1 MYFPEM
7 ASPRPDASPELL
19 RLAGHPLRWSL
30 LRQLAGSDQRVRELS
45 AAVDEPQSLVSYHV
59 GLLRKAGLVG
69 ARRSSHDA
77 RDTYYHLDL
86 DRFRTALA
94 EVADALHPALR
105 DPEPRPTR
113 RARGVSVLFV
123 CTGNSARSPVAE
135 AVVRHRAVPGVTALS
150 AGVSPK
156 PGIHPCAVSVV
167 HERLGVDL
175 SGQRPRSVDSLA
187 GRRFDRVITLCDRAR
202 ENWHG
207 LADHPHRSHWSI
219 PDPAADPSGP
229 TRAAFEEVVSEIERR
244 VLHLLPTLT

>member
-1 MYFPEM
+1 MSSMDVAGRP
-7 ASPRPDASPELL
+7 SPPELL
-19 RLAGHPLRWSL
+19 RLAAHPLRWSL
-30 LRQLAGSDQRVRELS
+30 LRQLADSDLRVRELS
-45 AAVDEPQSLVSYHV
+45 TGVDEPQNLVSYHV
-59 GLLRKAGLVG
+59 GLLRRAGLLT
-69 ARRSSHDA
+69 ARRSNGDG

-86 DRFRTALA
+86 DRFRSALG
-94 EVADALHPALR
+94 EVAEALHPALR
-105 DPEPRPTR
+105 SPEPPHQRPGR
-113 RARGVSVLFV
+113 RRVSVLFV
-123 CTGNSARSPVAE
+123 CTGNSARSPIAE
-135 AVVRHRAVPGVTALS
+135 AVVRHRAPGISATS

-156 PGIHPCAVSVV
+156 PEIHPYAVSVV

-175 SGQRPRSVDSLA
+175 SGQRPRSVEPLA

-202 ENWHG
+202 ESWHG